1 MRHDSSDE
9 APVTAG
15 IRRAAGRSV
24 SATVGDF
31 RVVALCDG
39 HVDFDLSRLPGVTID
54 EARPAAAPHGVDAG
68 DLAVSVNAFA
78 ITAPDRLYL
87 VDSGNGNIRG
97 PGLGHLLRALDD
109 AGLRPR
115 DVDAVLMT
123 HMHGDHV
130 AGLYDGDRSVFPNA
144 ELIVSE
150 AERVFWD
157 APERLSELQRGQLDM
172 ARRGFATHAGRTTL
186 VNPGDMPVPGI
197 SVVALPGHTPGHVGY
212 RVDGPDPLLIWGDV
226 VHLPAL
232 QMARP
237 EWYFAFDVDPDTA
250 VATRRRVLD
259 EVAAD
264 GIRVTGAHVPFP
276 GFARVERAG
285 SGYLYQPVDGAG

>member
-1 MRHDSSDE
+1 MQSDRTTE

-24 SATVGDF
+24 TTAVGDF

-39 HVDFDLSRLPGVTID
+39 HVDFDLSRLPGVAMD
-54 EARPAAAPHGVDAG
+54 EALPAAAPHGVDAR

-78 ITAPDRLYL
+78 IVGPDRLYL
-87 VDSGNGNIRG
+87 VDSGNGSIRG
-97 PGLGHLLRALDD
+97 PGLGHLLRALAD
-109 AGLRPR
+109 AGLRPQ

-144 ELIVSE
+144 ELVVSE
-150 AERVFWD
+150 AERDFWD
-157 APERLSELQRGQLDM
+157 APEQLDELQRGQLEM
-172 ARRGFATHAGRTTL
+172 AHAGFAIHAGRTTL
-186 VNPGDMPVPGI
+186 VGPGDEPVPGV

-212 RVDGPDPLLIWGDV
+212 RVDGPGPLLIWGDV

-237 EWYFAFDVDPDTA
+237 DWFFRFDVDPDTA
-250 VATRRRVLD
+250 IATRKRILD
-259 EVAAD
+259 EVATD

-285 SGYLYQPVDGAG
+285 KGYVYRPTDGAA

>member
-1 MRHDSSDE
+1 MQSDSTTE

-15 IRRAAGRSV
+15 IRRSAGRSV
-24 SATVGDF
+24 ATDAGGY

-39 HVDFDLSRLPGVTID
+39 HVDFDLSRLPGVALD
-54 EARPAAAPHGVDAG
+54 DALPVAAPRGVDAR

-78 ITAPDRLYL
+78 VVGPDRLYL
-87 VDSGNGNIRG
+87 VDSGNGTIRG
-97 PGLGHLLRALDD
+97 PGLGHLLQAMAA
-109 AGLRPR
+109 AGLRPE

-144 ELIVSE
+144 EMIVSE
-150 AERVFWD
+150 AERAFWD
-157 APERLSELQRGQLDM
+157 APEQLSELQRGQLDM
-172 ARRGFATHAGRTTL
+172 ARKGFATHSGRTTIA
-186 VNPGDMPVPGI
+186 NPGAEVVPGI
-197 SVVALPGHTPGHVGY
+197 TMVALPGHTPGHVGY
-212 RVDGPDPLLIWGDV
+212 RIDGSDPLLIWGDV

-237 EWYFAFDVDPDTA
+237 DWYFVFDVDPETA
-250 VATRRRVLD
+250 VATRRRILD
-259 EVAAD
+259 EVATD

-276 GFARVERAG
+276 GFARIERAG
-285 SGYLYQPVDGAG
+285 GGYLYRPTDESL

>member
-1 MRHDSSDE
+1 MQSNRPSE

-15 IRRAAGRSV
+15 IRQSAGRSV
-24 SATVGDF
+24 AAAAGDY

-39 HVDFDLSRLPGVTID
+39 HVDFDLSRLPGVTMD
-54 EARPAAAPHGVDAG
+54 EALPTAAPHGVDAG

-78 ITAPDRLYL
+78 IVGPDRLYL
-87 VDSGNGNIRG
+87 VDSGNGSIRG
-97 PGLGHLLRALDD
+97 PGLGHLLRALGG
-109 AGLRPR
+109 AGLRAE
-115 DVDAVLMT
+115 DIDAVLMT

-144 ELIVSE
+144 EMIVSE
-150 AERVFWD
+150 AERAFWD
-157 APERLSELQRGQLDM
+157 APEQLSEMQRGQLDM

-186 VNPGDMPVPGI
+186 VNPGDEPVPGV

-237 EWYFAFDVDPDTA
+237 EWYFAFDVDPETA
-250 VATRRRVLD
+250 IATRRRILD

-285 SGYLYQPVDGAG
+285 TGYAYRPVEGAG

>member
-1 MRHDSSDE
+1 MQSDSTTE

-15 IRRAAGRSV
+15 IRRSAGRSV
-24 SATVGDF
+24 ATDAGGY

-39 HVDFDLSRLPGVTID
+39 HVDFDLSRLPGVALD
-54 EARPAAAPHGVDAG
+54 DALPVAAPRGVDAR

-78 ITAPDRLYL
+78 VVGPDRLYL
-87 VDSGNGNIRG
+87 VDSGNGTIRG
-97 PGLGHLLRALDD
+97 PGLGHLLQAMAA
-109 AGLRPR
+109 AGLRPE

-144 ELIVSE
+144 EMIVSE
-150 AERVFWD
+150 AERAFWD
-157 APERLSELQRGQLDM
+157 APEQLSELQRGQLDM
-172 ARRGFATHAGRTTL
+172 ARKGFATHAGRTTIA
-186 VNPGDMPVPGI
+186 NPGAEVVPGI
-197 SVVALPGHTPGHVGY
+197 TMVALPGHTPGHVGY
-212 RVDGPDPLLIWGDV
+212 RIDGSDPLLIWGDV

-237 EWYFAFDVDPDTA
+237 DWYFVFDVDPETA
-250 VATRRRVLD
+250 VATRRRILD
-259 EVAAD
+259 EVATD

-276 GFARVERAG
+276 GFARIERAG
-285 SGYLYQPVDGAG
+285 GAYLYRPTDESL